1 MNRWKVAFILLAT
14 LVVVVIVSIVFLL
27 TRPVPGTPTPPASKL
42 PEGSHLQVQ
51 TTSDDFENIANR
63 LISSSMKGSK
73 IPVKMYI
80 NEEDVILS
88 GTLPVFDMDLPI
100 VMTFE
105 PTIEKGNLLL
115 KQKTVEVGMLDIPP
129 ATALKLLKDS
139 VDLPSWMVI
148 QPKEEQIYLNLTEM
162 DIPLSDDLEGNVQAK
177 EFNLKENRII
187 LDVVIPKK

>member
-27 TRPVPGTPTPPASKL
+27 TRPVPGTPTPTASEL

-63 LISSSMKGSK
+63 LISSSMKSSK

-105 PTIEKGNLLL
+105 PMIEKGNLLL

>member
-27 TRPVPGTPTPPASKL
+27 TRPVPGTPTPTASKL

-105 PTIEKGNLLL
+105 PTIEEGNLLL

-162 DIPLSDDLEGNVQAK
+162 DIPLSDGLEGNVQAK